1 MAKEDHDDLRDKSSE
16 ALKTSEQRVVHNFNK
31 NRRFVC
37 EQIVPRLKSEGV
49 AFFANDTIHQYIT
62 DDERQQ
68 IQEDAEAVVQD
79 LLRVLCINTDEDHNT
94 KETHKRVAKMF
105 VKELMSGR
113 YTAPPSI
120 TAFPNVKNLNE
131 LILVGPIDVRSMCSH
146 HLLPFIG
153 SAYIGVLPGE
163 KLIGLSKYNRV
174 VDWFASRPQIQE
186 EFTVQ
191 VADFLEKE
199 MKPSGLMVVIKA
211 KHLCGC
217 ARGIKQN
224 SEMVTSVA
232 RGIFLGNPHTKAE
245 FLELIKGM
253 G

>member
-1 MAKEDHDDLRDKSSE
+1 MADQEV
-16 ALKTSEQRVVHNFNK
+16 KTDTKPKRQ
-31 NRRFVC
+31 FVC
-37 EQIVPRLKSEGV
+37 EAITQRLKSESV
-49 AFFANDTIHQYIT
+49 PFFANDTIHQYIS
-62 DDERQQ
+62 DSERKQ
-68 IQEDAEAVVQD
+68 IQEDAEVVVQD
-79 LLRVLCINTDEDHNT
+79 LLRVLCINTNEDHNT
-94 KETHKRVAKMF
+94 KDTHKRVAKMF
-105 VKELMSGR
+105 VNELMSGR
-113 YTAPPSI
+113 YTAPPSV

-199 MKPSGLMVVIKA
+199 MKPAGLMVVIKA

-217 ARGIKQN
+217 ARGIEQT
-224 SEMVTSVA
+224 SLIVTSAA

-253 G
+253 D